1 MPLNAAVSTQ
11 SRPVIHHRL
20 VLSTHLGLKTYNR
33 TFPRVEAALYLADVV
48 VRVQGRASGDY
59 AAEIAQVNGA
69 IDRELERLD
78 GLITSQFNRIEKIL
92 RKADPPPPEEE
103 PSVCYTRPVQVELAM
118 RTPTVRRY
126 ARLLGMLEHTLC
138 KLDQAW
144 YAGVISTAEQLQHGN
159 HLFRNFYRTTGATER
174 LARGLARRVR
184 DDSELPGY
192 REMLIKRTG
201 RGLDD
206 DEGTPVPAEGAQEM
220 TVDEANSLQATEA
233 LVADLSAAPAGSDPT
248 APDRSPAPSEPLV
261 AGAGVVEP
269 GAEPGPLAAGAP
281 AEPDTSAGPS
291 DEEGAIEADTADAA
305 DAEEA
310 ALAAAASGA
319 DWPAEPLAPDAAG
332 TRRRRLREVLGGA
345 RAAG

>member
-78 GLITSQFNRIEKIL
+78 GFITSQSNRIEKIL
-92 RKADPPPPEEE
+92 RKADPPPPEEGA
-103 PSVCYTRPVQVELAM
+103 SVCYTRPVQVELAM

-138 KLDQAW
+138 KLDHAW
-144 YAGVISTAEQLQHGN
+144 YAGAISTAEQLQHGN

-184 DDSELPGY
+184 DDTEMPGY

-206 DEGTPVPAEGAQEM
+206 DEVAPVPAEGAQEM

-233 LVADLSAAPAGSDPT
+233 LVADLSAAPAEP
-248 APDRSPAPSEPLV
+248 APAAGLEASAPAAESPAPV
-261 AGAGVVEP
+261 AESPVLATGLEASAPVAEWAGNAPAGVEVTEEEFP
-269 GAEPGPLAAGAP
+269 GAARFAPGEAADEASP
-281 AEPDTSAGPS
+281 AEPR
-291 DEEGAIEADTADAA
+291 
-305 DAEEA
+305 
-310 ALAAAASGA
+310 AL
-319 DWPAEPLAPDAAG
+319 AG
-332 TRRRRLREVLGGA
+332 TRPRRLRDVLGGA

>member
-20 VLSTHLGLKTYNR
+20 VLSTHIGLKTYNR

-59 AAEIAQVNGA
+59 ADEIAQVNGA

-78 GLITSQFNRIEKIL
+78 GFITSQSNRIEKIL
-92 RKADPPPPEEE
+92 QKANPPTHEEGE
-103 PSVCYTRPVQVELAM
+103 SVSYTRPIQVELAM
-118 RTPTVRRY
+118 RTPTVRCY

-138 KLDQAW
+138 KLDNAW
-144 YAGVISTAEQLQHGN
+144 YAGAISTAEQLQHGN

-184 DDSELPGY
+184 DDTEMPGY

-201 RGLDD
+201 RGLDN
-206 DEGTPVPAEGAQEM
+206 DEMVPVPAEGAQEM

-233 LVADLSAAPAGSDPT
+233 LVADLSAAPAGYDPT
-248 APDRSPAPSEPLV
+248 APDRSQASSVPAA

-269 GAEPGPLAAGAP
+269 GAEPGPLAYRAP
-281 AEPDTSAGPS
+281 AELDMSAGPS
-291 DEEGAIEADTADAA
+291 GEAGAVEAGAAVAA
-305 DAEEA
+305 DAEDA
-310 ALAAAASGA
+310 ALAAAKSVA
-319 DWPAEPLAPDAAG
+319 DWPAEPRAPDAAG